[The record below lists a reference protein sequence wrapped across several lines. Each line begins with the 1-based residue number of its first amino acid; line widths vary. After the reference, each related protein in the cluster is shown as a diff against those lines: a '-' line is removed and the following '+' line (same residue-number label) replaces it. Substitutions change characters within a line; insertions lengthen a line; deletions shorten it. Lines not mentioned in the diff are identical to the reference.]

1 MVNLTRKHV
10 VGAHYGLRD
19 WLLQRVTAVVM
30 IAYTVLFAGVVVWN
44 GGLDH
49 ATWRAVFAHRGLQLA
64 SFLFMLALLWHAWVG
79 VRNILMDYVK
89 PVAIR
94 LALQATVIGALAAYA
109 GWTIQIL
116 WGAR

>member
-1 MVNLTRKHV
+1 

-30 IAYTVLFAGVVVWN
+30 IAYTILVGAVVMWN

-49 ATWRAVFAHRGLQLA
+49 ATWQAVAANRAFQLA
-64 SFLFMLALLWHAWVG
+64 TFLFMLALLWHAWVG

-94 LALQATVIGALAAYA
+94 LTLQAAVIGVLAAYA

>member
-1 MVNLTRKHV
+1 MNLTRKHV

-19 WLLQRVTAVVM
+19 WLSQRVTAVVM
-30 IAYTVLFAGVVVWN
+30 ILYTLLALAIVLWH

-49 ATWRAVFAHRGLQLA
+49 ASWESVFAHPGFKLA
-64 SFLFMLALLWHAWVG
+64 TFLFMMALLWHAWVG

-89 PVAIR
+89 PVGLR
-94 LALQATVIGALAAYA
+94 LTLQVAVIGVLVGYA